1 MKRWIAVFLTLV
13 LLVPLCLQAFAASD
27 AEQNTADAL
36 HALNLFMGY
45 GDDADGNPVYGL
57 DDDLNRAQG
66 LVLLIRMLG
75 KEAEAKACTDS
86 HPFTDVDAGYKCY
99 VAYAY
104 KTGLTKGVSAT
115 KFGSNDLMNSTMFT
129 TFCLRALG
137 YTDSGANADFAYND
151 AAAFAEQK
159 GITAAEQGE
168 NGGITRGGAVLEFW
182 DTLCSPVKGKDT
194 LLADRLIS
202 AGLFTSLEFAAAV
215 ELQGSGESYVSASAS
230 DLRVQASPA
239 L

>member
-1 MKRWIAVFLTLV
+1 MKRWIAVFLVLV
-13 LLVPLCLQAFAASD
+13 LLVPLCLQVFAVSD
-27 AEQNTADAL
+27 EEQNTADAL
-36 HALNLFMGY
+36 HELNLFLGY

-57 DDDLNRAQG
+57 DDSLSRAQG
-66 LVLLIRMLG
+66 LVLLLRMLG
-75 KEAEAKACTDS
+75 KEAQAKACTDS

-104 KTGLTKGVSAT
+104 KTGLTKGISAT

-137 YTDSGANADFAYND
+137 YTDSGANADFAYAKAED
-151 AAAFAEQK
+151 FAKEKDITVAEQ
-159 GITAAEQGE
+159 AE

-215 ELQGSGESYVSASAS
+215 ELQGSGGTRVSASAS

>member
-1 MKRWIAVFLTLV
+1 M
-13 LLVPLCLQAFAASD
+13 P
-27 AEQNTADAL
+27 
-36 HALNLFMGY
+36 MY
-45 GDDADGNPVYGL
+45 P
-57 DDDLNRAQG
+57 
-66 LVLLIRMLG
+66 
-75 KEAEAKACTDS
+75 
-86 HPFTDVDAGYKCY
+86 
-99 VAYAY
+99 
-104 KTGLTKGVSAT
+104 LTKGVSAT

-137 YTDSGANADFAYND
+137 YTDSGTNADFAYND

-159 GITAAEQGE
+159 GITAAQQGE